1 VHTVLL
7 LRHGEST
14 WNTEN
19 RVQGWAPTPLTA
31 RGVEQAAAAGRL
43 LAAEYDVDRVVASDL
58 RRTRETTV
66 HALHAAGWDHD
77 PTFDR
82 AWRERSMGQLQG
94 LTVEE
99 AYGGH
104 PEYSLLHSGVH
115 GARATPPGGESFL
128 EMRQRVLD
136 GWDAL
141 TGRHEGGTT
150 LVVSH
155 GGPIFAL
162 LAHVQDRDFLST
174 LGEGW
179 ATNGSVAELRVDG
192 DGAEVVRTNLRPDGV
207 AADGG
212 DTGDGDGGA
221 DTSDEDADQST
232 EDRMRGER

>member
-1 VHTVLL
+1 MHTVLL

-14 WNTEN
+14 WNTES
-19 RVQGWAPTPLTA
+19 RVQGWAPTPLTD
-31 RGVEQAAAAGRL
+31 RGVEQATAAGRL
-43 LAAEYDVDRVVASDL
+43 LAEAYDVSRVVASDL
-58 RRTRETTV
+58 RRTRETTL
-66 HALHAAGWDHD
+66 HALHAGGFDLD
-77 PTFDR
+77 PSFER

-104 PEYSLLHSGVH
+104 PEYSLLHSGIH

-128 EMRQRVLD
+128 DMRERVLD

-141 TGRHEGGTT
+141 TGEHDDGTT

-155 GGPIFAL
+155 GGPIFVL
-162 LAHVQDRDFLST
+162 LSHVQDRDFLST

-179 ATNGSVAELRVDG
+179 ASNGSVAELRVG
-192 DGAEVVRTNLRPDGV
+192 GEGGGVEVVGTNRRPESV

-212 DTGDGDGGA
+212 DEKP
-221 DTSDEDADQST
+221 SED
-232 EDRMRGER
+232 

>member
-14 WNTEN
+14 WNTES
-19 RVQGWAPTPLTA
+19 RVQGWAPTPLTD
-31 RGVEQAAAAGRL
+31 RGVEQAKAAGRL
-43 LAAEYDVDRVVASDL
+43 LAETYDVSRVVASDL
-58 RRTRETTV
+58 RRTRETTL
-66 HALHAAGWDHD
+66 HALHAGGFDLD

-104 PEYSLLHSGVH
+104 PEYSLLHSGIH
-115 GARATPPGGESFL
+115 GARATPPGGESFID
-128 EMRQRVLD
+128 MRERVLA
-136 GWDAL
+136 GWAAL
-141 TGRHEGGTT
+141 TGQHDDGTT

-162 LAHVQDRDFLST
+162 LAHVQNRDFLST

-179 ATNGSVAELRVDG
+179 ASNGSLAELRVDG
-192 DGAEVVRTNLRPDGV
+192 ASVEVVRTNVRP
-207 AADGG
+207 DGG
-212 DTGDGDGGA
+212 DTAEDGNADGDP
-221 DTSDEDADQST
+221 DAST

>member
-1 VHTVLL
+1 MHTVLL

-14 WNTEN
+14 WNTES
-19 RVQGWAPTPLTA
+19 RVQGWAPTPLTD
-31 RGVEQAAAAGRL
+31 RGVEQAKAAGRL
-43 LAAEYDVDRVVASDL
+43 LAAEFDVSRVVASDL
-58 RRTRETTV
+58 RRTKETTV
-66 HALHAAGWDHD
+66 HALHAGGFDLD

-104 PEYSLLHSGVH
+104 PEYSLLHSGIH

-128 EMRQRVLD
+128 DMRERVLA
-136 GWDAL
+136 GWETL
-141 TGRHEGGTT
+141 TGDHDEGTT

-162 LAHVQDRDFLST
+162 LAHVQERDFLST

-179 ATNGSVAELRVDG
+179 ASNGSVAELRVDRG
-192 DGAEVVRTNLRPDGV
+192 VEVVRTDVRPEGV

-212 DTGDGDGGA
+212 EGDGTA
-221 DTSDEDADQST
+221 AED
-232 EDRMRGER
+232 